1 MLPSFSTLSL
11 ELNDHVAHLQLN
23 RPRQAN
29 AINQPMWQELGDAM
43 IWANETA
50 EVRVVVLSGA
60 GNYFCSGI
68 DLSML
73 SELTGDL
80 VEGSRCEGRKR
91 EALREKI
98 IWLQGQL
105 TKIERCRKPVL
116 AAVHGLCIGG
126 GVDLITAC
134 DMRYC
139 TEDAQFSVKEIDV
152 GLVADIGTLQRLPQL
167 IGDGMMRELVY
178 TGRSIKGSE
187 ATTLGLT
194 NRCFSNKET
203 MMEAVFVIANTITSK
218 SPLTVRGSKQVM
230 LYSRDHSI
238 ADGLDYV
245 ATWNAGMLL
254 SEDIKIALN
263 AHSKKEQPQF
273 EN

>member
-1 MLPSFSTLSL
+1 MLPSFSTLTL
-11 ELNDHVAHLQLN
+11 DLNNHIAQLQLN

-29 AINQPMWQELGDAM
+29 AIDQTMWQELGDAM
-43 IWANETA
+43 AWANDTA

-60 GNYFCSGI
+60 GSHFCSGI

-73 SELTGDL
+73 GQLIGDPTA
-80 VEGSRCEGRKR
+80 EHSCEGRKR

-98 IWLQGQL
+98 IWLQSQIS
-105 TKIERCRKPVL
+105 TIEQCRKPVL
-116 AAVHGLCIGG
+116 AAIHGLCIGG
-126 GVDLITAC
+126 GVDLVSAC

-139 TEDAQFSVKEIDV
+139 SEEAQFSIKEIDV

-167 IGDGMMRELVY
+167 IGEGMMRELVY
-178 TGRSIKGSE
+178 TGRSVKASE

-194 NRCFSNKET
+194 NRCFSDKET
-203 MMEAVFVIANTITSK
+203 MMEAVLAIANTIASK
-218 SPLTVRGSKQVM
+218 SPLTIRGSKQVM
-230 LYSRDHSI
+230 LHSRDHSV

-254 SEDIKIALN
+254 SDDIKIALN
-263 AHSKKEQPQF
+263 AHRKHEKPQF